1 MSSITALAL
10 VLVVGAITYAMRAGL
25 ILALADREIPTI
37 VTRALRNVAPAV
49 LSTLVISLIANP
61 DAPNVGISLPE
72 VAGVVVAGPVAW
84 YSKNLLVTM
93 AAGMVVFWVLLALT

>member
-72 VAGVVVAGPVAW
+72 VAGVVVAGPSPGTRRTCSSRWPPAW
-84 YSKNLLVTM
+84 WSS
-93 AAGMVVFWVLLALT
+93 GSCSP